1 MQAQW
6 KAQPHPSVHP
16 WARLLM
22 SQSVLGQV
30 TVYLYQPH
38 GIIIERSWK
47 MIGMG
52 GAKQFLEM
60 LLAMFPSHRIGHVWT
75 SSHSQQTSG
84 EAIRMSDWLWM
95 VSGRRP
101 RH

>member
-1 MQAQW
+1 
-6 KAQPHPSVHP
+6 
-16 WARLLM
+16 
-22 SQSVLGQV
+22 
-30 TVYLYQPH
+30 
-38 GIIIERSWK
+38 
-47 MIGMG
+47 MIGTG